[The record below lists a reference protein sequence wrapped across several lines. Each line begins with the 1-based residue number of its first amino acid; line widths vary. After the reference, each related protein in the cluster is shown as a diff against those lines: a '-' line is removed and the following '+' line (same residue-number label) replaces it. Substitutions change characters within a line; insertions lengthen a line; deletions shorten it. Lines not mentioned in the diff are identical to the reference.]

1 MASRI
6 IRLIIVLCALV
17 CSSAHA
23 SIDSLWS
30 SPLTS
35 GTQGQLTAPGSS
47 RVDYLYSLDS
57 TAGTCRIYDPDN
69 FAQIYS
75 FTFTAPVCNSYT
87 YLWYNYLNDV
97 NGNGHPEVIVYQY
110 LTSTYT
116 YLTYIVDM
124 SSGSV
129 VKSWYGASYS
139 YFPKFVAPTP
149 GSATLKFGLER
160 STGMAGGQPSCL
172 LVYSLGIAAAVA
184 GPGPGTARAPGIA
197 LEQSVPNPSSDHAV
211 IEFALPAAGRTALTV
226 YNQIGQAVRTLV
238 DGQLAAGKHRIPF
251 DGRGLPNGAYFYRL
265 ATPDGA
271 EVKKLLL
278 VR

>member
-1 MASRI
+1 MRTASRFAC
-6 IRLIIVLCALV
+6 LMALLAVLGP
-17 CSSAHA
+17 SAHA

-69 FAQIYS
+69 FAQRY
-75 FTFTAPVCNSYT
+75 FFGMPVNSYT
-87 YLWYNYLNDV
+87 YLWYNYIDDA
-97 NGNGHPEVIVYQY
+97 NGNGHPEAVVYRY
-110 LTSTYT
+110 SLATSCYSTT
-116 YLTYIVDM
+116 IIDM
-124 SSGSV
+124 SSGDLLA
-129 VKSWYGASYS
+129 SWSSASYS
-139 YFPKFVAPTP
+139 YLPRFIAPTP

-211 IEFALPAAGRTALTV
+211 IEFALPAAGRTSLTV

-271 EVKKLLL
+271 EVRKLLL